1 MASVTHVAHPL
12 IQHKLTLMRDARTGS
27 GEFRRLLAEIG
38 ALLAFEVTRDLPL
51 TTQRIDTPLTAM
63 DAPVLAGKK
72 LCLIS
77 ILRAGNGLLDGF
89 LHVIPSARVG
99 HVGMYRDPA
108 TLAAVE
114 YYCRLPV
121 DIGERLAI
129 VLDPMLATGHSAIAA
144 LDRIKQR
151 GARQLRF
158 VSLVAAPEGIASLQQ
173 AHPDVPIYTAAIDS
187 HLNDHG
193 YIVPGLGDAGD
204 RLFGTK

>member
-1 MASVTHVAHPL
+1 MAAVTVVDHPL
-12 IQHKLTLMRDARTGS
+12 IQHKLSLMRSVKTGNAD
-27 GEFRRLLAEIG
+27 FRRLLAEIG

-51 TTQRIDTPLTAM
+51 ATQRIDTPLTAM

-72 LCLIS
+72 LCLVS
-77 ILRAGNGLLDGF
+77 ILRAGNGLLEGF
-89 LHVIPSARVG
+89 LHVIPGARVG
-99 HVGMYRDPA
+99 HVGLYRDPVS
-108 TLAAVE
+108 LAAVE
-114 YYCRLPV
+114 YYCRLPTAV
-121 DIGERLAI
+121 GERLVI

-158 VSLVAAPEGIASLQQ
+158 VCLLAAPEGIANLQQ
-173 AHPDVPIYTAAIDS
+173 AHPDVPIYTTAIDR

-204 RLFGTK
+204 RLFGTQ

>member
-1 MASVTHVAHPL
+1 
-12 IQHKLTLMRDARTGS
+12 MRDARTGS

-151 GARQLRF
+151 SARQLRF

-204 RLFGTK
+204 RLFGTNE